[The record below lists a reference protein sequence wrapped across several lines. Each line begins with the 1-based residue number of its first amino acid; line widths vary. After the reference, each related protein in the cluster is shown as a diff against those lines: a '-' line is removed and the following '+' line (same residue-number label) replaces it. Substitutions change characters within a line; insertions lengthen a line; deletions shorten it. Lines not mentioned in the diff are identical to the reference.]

1 MSKKN
6 AAKLEPPM
14 KLGEGEWL
22 KELKHIENE
31 VIHLV
36 DIFNFP
42 LYLLSGGVLAAW
54 DLFAPPMLEEV
65 QKRSFTFSRTNARI
79 EKGVMGD
86 EAGLYGAAYLPLQHG
101 STTVE
106 AVAT

>member
-36 DIFNFP
+36 DIFNF
-42 LYLLSGGVLAAW
+42 LSGNVSTRRRERSCIRRFQRSSAVLER
-54 DLFAPPMLEEV
+54 PPGLP
-65 QKRSFTFSRTNARI
+65 ARI
-79 EKGVMGD
+79 HV
-86 EAGLYGAAYLPLQHG
+86 HG
-101 STTVE
+101 FGQ
-106 AVAT
+106 AL